1 MIRCYVNKS
10 GELSTPNLL
19 DFKSEL
25 LKHREHEVEIE
36 IKRLK
41 RSSKQN
47 KTLHWALTIFS
58 SGLKEHGY
66 KIEMEDLKYE
76 LKQRGFFGFVD
87 YETKEGS
94 QRRPKD
100 THEMTTDECT
110 EAFDRLQQS
119 ALSYDIIIPDPD
131 PNR

>member
-1 MIRCYVNKS
+1 MIRAYVNKT

-19 DFKSEL
+19 DFKVEL

-36 IKRLK
+36 VKRLR
-41 RSSKQN
+41 RSSQQN
-47 KTLHWALTIFS
+47 KTLHWALTIFAL
-58 SGLKEHGY
+58 GLKEHGY

-100 THEMTTDECT
+100 THEMTTNECV

-119 ALSYDIIIPDPD
+119 ALSYDIIIPNPD
-131 PNR
+131 KNR